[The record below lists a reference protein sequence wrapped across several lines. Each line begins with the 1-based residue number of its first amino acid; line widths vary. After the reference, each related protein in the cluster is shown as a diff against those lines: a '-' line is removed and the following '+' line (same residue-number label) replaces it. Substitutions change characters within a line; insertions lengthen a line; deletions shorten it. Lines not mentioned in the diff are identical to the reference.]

1 MKQNPKEMLQ
11 DFVDLYHHQTQ
22 KAKNWAVNFDLQ
34 PDGGVWHVVF
44 GGEEVPE
51 MQEGPHAKARFTF
64 VLSPDTLVRLYRGDL
79 SPLTAAGREHI
90 SKSAPLDFR
99 LGEGVEMTPD
109 VYQEMILFMQRFFN
123 PSSPE
128 KIIFGE
134 GHTRKVHGGR
144 AAAMFYDQGFRS
156 AWYLLKEGDRL
167 NEPGDTNPFPQAFVF
182 LSGQGRAR
190 IGEDMV
196 QVKAGEAYYIPPQSE
211 HIVWNEREEP
221 LTLIFLAWG
230 EGA

>member
-1 MKQNPKEMLQ
+1 VEKNFKEMLQ

-22 KAKNWAVNFDLQ
+22 KGRNRAVDFDLQ
-34 PDGGVWHVVF
+34 PDGGTWHVIF

-51 MQEGPHAKARFTF
+51 VEQGPHVGARFTF
-64 VLSPDTLVRLYRGDL
+64 VLSPDTLVQLYQGDL

-90 SKSAPLDFR
+90 SKPAPLDFR
-99 LGEGVEMTPD
+99 LGEAVELTPD
-109 VYQEMILFMQRFFN
+109 VYREMILFMQRFFN
-123 PSSPE
+123 RSSPE

-134 GHTRKVHGGR
+134 EHTRKVHGGH

-156 AWYLLKEGDRL
+156 AWYLLKEGERL
-167 NEPGDTNPFPQAFVF
+167 NEPGDRNPFPQAFVF
-182 LSGQGRAR
+182 LSGKGRAR
-190 IGEDMV
+190 IGKDMV
-196 QVKAGEAYYIPPQSE
+196 NVQAGEAYYIPPQSE

-221 LTLIFLAWG
+221 LTLFFLAWG